1 MEIIK
6 VENVCKSF
14 GTGDNRTVVL
24 DGVDLSI
31 ERGEF
36 VSLMGAS
43 GSGKST
49 LLYLI
54 GGLDS
59 PDSGSIFLAGRD
71 ISRLGD
77 KEFSEIRRRQIGF
90 VFQFYNLVQNLT
102 VEENIALPLLMDGKS
117 EKDFSAALDEML
129 EITGLSDKRR
139 SYPRELSGGQQQR
152 AAIAR
157 AVITSPE
164 IVLADEPTGNLDSKS
179 GNEIME
185 LFVRL
190 NAEKNITILQVTH
203 SDAVAA
209 RGGRILRLADGH
221 IPQQ

>member
-6 VENVCKSF
+6 VENVYKSF

-24 DGVDLSI
+24 DGVDLTI

-36 VSLMGAS
+36 VSLMGVS

-54 GGLDS
+54 GGLDT

-71 ISRLGD
+71 ISQLGD
-77 KEFSEIRRRQIGF
+77 KEFSEVRRRQIGF

-102 VEENIALPLLMDGKS
+102 VEENIALPLLMDGKR
-117 EKDFSAALDEML
+117 EKDFSAVLDEII

-157 AVITSPE
+157 AVMTSPE

-203 SDAVAA
+203 SDAVAS
-209 RGGRILRLADGH
+209 RGGRILHLADGH
-221 IPQQ
+221 ILQQ

>member
-14 GTGDNRTVVL
+14 GAGDNRTVVL
-24 DGVDLSI
+24 DGAELAI

-54 GGLDS
+54 GGLDR
-59 PDSGSIFLAGRD
+59 PDSGGIFLAGRD
-71 ISRLGD
+71 ISQLGD
-77 KEFSEIRRRQIGF
+77 KEFSAIRRRQIGF

-102 VEENIALPLLMDGKS
+102 VEENITLPLLMDGKR
-117 EKDFSAALDEML
+117 EKDFSAALDEII

-152 AAIAR
+152 TAIAR

-203 SDAVAA
+203 SDAIAS
-209 RGGRILRLADGH
+209 RGGRILHLADGH
-221 IPQQ
+221 ILQQ

>member
-6 VENVCKSF
+6 VENVHKSF
-14 GTGDNRTVVL
+14 GNGDNRTVVL
-24 DGVDLSI
+24 DGAELAI

-54 GGLDS
+54 GGLDK
-59 PDSGSIFLAGRD
+59 PDSGSIFLAGKD

-77 KEFSEIRRRQIGF
+77 KEFSVIRRRQIGF

-102 VEENIALPLLMDGKS
+102 VEENIALPLLMDGKR
-117 EKDFSAALDEML
+117 EKDFSAALDEIL
-129 EITGLSDKRR
+129 DITGLSDKRR
-139 SYPRELSGGQQQR
+139 AYSRELSGGQQQR

-164 IVLADEPTGNLDSKS
+164 MVLADEPTGNLDSKS
-179 GNEIME
+179 GNEVME

-190 NAEKNITILQVTH
+190 NAEKDITILQVTH

-209 RGGRILRLADGH
+209 RGSRLVRLADGH
-221 IPQQ
+221 INT

>member
-6 VENVCKSF
+6 VENVHKSF
-14 GTGDNRTVVL
+14 GTGESRAVVL
-24 DGVDLSI
+24 DGANLTI

-36 VSLMGAS
+36 ASLMGVS

-54 GGLDS
+54 GGLDK

-71 ISRLGD
+71 ISQLGD
-77 KEFSEIRRRQIGF
+77 KEFSAIRRKQIGF

-102 VEENIALPLLMDGKS
+102 VEENIALPLLMDGKR
-117 EKDFSAALDEML
+117 EKDFSAALDEII

-139 SYPRELSGGQQQR
+139 AYPRELSGGQQQR
-152 AAIAR
+152 TAIAR

-179 GNEIME
+179 GDEVMD

-203 SDAVAA
+203 SDAIAA
-209 RGGRILRLADGH
+209 RGSRLLRLADGH
-221 IPQQ
+221 IDQ

>member
-6 VENVCKSF
+6 VENVRKSF
-14 GTGDNRTVVL
+14 GTGDSRTVVL
-24 DGVDLSI
+24 DGVDLTI

-36 VSLMGAS
+36 VSLMGVS

-59 PDSGSIFLAGRD
+59 PDSGSIILGGRD
-71 ISRLGD
+71 ISQLGD
-77 KEFSEIRRRQIGF
+77 KAFSEIRRRQIGF

-102 VEENIALPLLMDGKS
+102 VEENIALPLLMDGKR
-117 EKDFSAALDEML
+117 EKDFSAALDEII
-129 EITGLSDKRR
+129 EITGLSEKRR
-139 SYPRELSGGQQQR
+139 AYPRELSGGQQQR
-152 AAIAR
+152 TAIAR

-179 GNEIME
+179 GNEIMD

-203 SDAVAA
+203 SDAMAA
-209 RGGRILRLADGH
+209 RGRRILRLADGQ
-221 IPQQ
+221 ILQE

>member
-6 VENVCKSF
+6 VENVHKSF
-14 GTGDNRTVVL
+14 GTGESRAVVL
-24 DGVDLSI
+24 VGANLTI

-36 VSLMGAS
+36 ASLMGVS

-54 GGLDS
+54 GGLDK

-71 ISRLGD
+71 ISQLGD
-77 KEFSEIRRRQIGF
+77 KEFSAIRRKQIGF

-102 VEENIALPLLMDGKS
+102 VEENIALPLLMDGKR
-117 EKDFSAALDEML
+117 EKDFSAALDEII

-139 SYPRELSGGQQQR
+139 AYPRELSGGQQQR
-152 AAIAR
+152 TAIAR

-179 GNEIME
+179 GDEVMD

-203 SDAVAA
+203 SDAIAA
-209 RGGRILRLADGH
+209 RGSRLLRLADGH
-221 IPQQ
+221 IDQ